1 MCMLHCTT
9 RRVVIIKYMFGRLVA
24 VYFNDV
30 QIDMGQADLI
40 LAKPGNTQQ
49 LFIRCVVCLI
59 G

>member
-9 RRVVIIKYMFGRLVA
+9 RRVVIIKYMFGRSVA
-24 VYFNDV
+24 GYFNDV
-30 QIDMGQADLI
+30 QIDMGQAVLI
-40 LAKPGNTQQ
+40 LAKTGNTEQ